1 MIICGLKLT
10 HDGSVAVIDNG
21 RLLFSIEME
30 KRNNNPRYTGIKD
43 GETIA
48 EILAGEGLP
57 LDAIDLFVVD
67 GWGGFN
73 PEALAIQPQLE
84 LGDKNN
90 WLAVHNQGTE
100 YRLAIAQYCE
110 RRVGDDILAYQP
122 FEDLRIGDR
131 KLKYRS
137 YFHVAG

>member
-1 MIICGLKLT
+1 MLICGLKLT
-10 HDGSVAVIDNG
+10 HDGSVAVVDGG

-30 KRNNNPRYTGIKD
+30 KRNNNARYTGIRD

-48 EILAGEGLP
+48 EILAGEGVA

-84 LGDKNN
+84 VGNEHN
-90 WLAVHNQGTE
+90 WLSVHHQDTE
-100 YRLAIAQYCE
+100 YRLPIAQYCE
-110 RRVGDDILAYQP
+110 RRVGGDILAYQSY
-122 FEDLRIGDR
+122 EGLRIGDR
-131 KLKYRS
+131 KQIGRA
-137 YFHVAG
+137 HV